1 MNRMNLFGSEKKN
14 NLIHYEGEL
23 GIFDYDPREFKIEKQ
38 DVYNYDRL
46 HYCGS
51 GKLAELPYGCTN
63 VRHMFEDCILPDGF
77 SLGESFHT
85 SKVTSMRYMFA
96 GCRLPE
102 GFSLGEH
109 FNTSNVTDMVGMF
122 CECELPDGF
131 TLGGKFDT
139 SKVID
144 MHEMFEECKL
154 PEGFSLGEYF
164 DTSNVIRM
172 DAMFCGCKL
181 PDGFSF
187 GGHFDTSNVTNMEY
201 MFCRCKLPGGFT
213 LGERFDTSRVT
224 DMLCMFKD
232 CILPEGFSLGECFD
246 TSNIFDMEDMF
257 DHCSYGN
264 SDLYDYFKTQS
275 DSEIIEKLK
284 LQNMSLSNE
293 TKSVVRQD
301 LIPLEIGYGI
311 LERLH
316 IQVEYSEEKTL
327 ALSLGEQYVDYCKAV
342 SPEAPARIS
351 DVSTVIVPLK
361 FVEFV
366 MTKMKCDI
374 PFGSNVLI
382 LRDFLDQ
389 YNIKLELYRGTSY
402 ALYDE
407 AYKEHTPLYVGD
419 FISYCDS
426 FIHICS
432 VEKTTDDCKQNVGQL
447 LSPVLERVPTV
458 FSAGYMYRSEYDCIN
473 EDSNLLY
480 LPEKLRDRYKE
491 TMGAVDIN
499 DSVGCCEDAIVMA
512 TFPKDLEPWPNLQKL
527 LALSNEHGAVKETS

>member
-1 MNRMNLFGSEKKN
+1 MNRMNLFGSKETEKKR

-23 GIFDYDPREFKIEKQ
+23 GVFDYDPKEFEIK
-38 DVYNYDRL
+38 NYIGIPYL
-46 HYCGS
+46 QYCGK
-51 GKLAELPYGCTN
+51 GKSVNLPNGCTN
-63 VRHMFEDCILPDGF
+63 TRYMFCECDLKEGFSLGSNFDTSNVTSMKGMFKNCKLSEGF
-77 SLGESFHT
+77 SLGEHFDT
-85 SKVTSMRYMFA
+85 SNVTDMMGMFYA
-96 GCRLPE
+96 CKLPE

-109 FNTSNVTDMVGMF
+109 FDTSNVTCMESMF
-122 CECELPDGF
+122 HRCKLPDGF
-131 TLGGKFDT
+131 SLGEHFDT
-139 SKVID
+139 RNATD
-144 MHEMFEECKL
+144 MNYMFGWCKL
-154 PEGFSLGEYF
+154 PEGSSLGEYF
-164 DTSNVIRM
+164 DTSNVTDM
-172 DAMFCGCKL
+172 CGMFSYCKIPKDFTL
-181 PDGFSF
+181 GE
-187 GGHFDTSNVTNMEY
+187 HFDTSNVT
-201 MFCRCKLPGGFT
+201 
-213 LGERFDTSRVT
+213 
-224 DMLCMFKD
+224 DMCYMFKD
-232 CILPEGFSLGECFD
+232 CILPEGFSLGAHFD
-246 TSNIFDMEDMF
+246 TSNVTDMGGMF

-293 TKSVVRQD
+293 TKITVRQD
-301 LIPLEIGYGI
+301 LVPLEIGYRI

-316 IQVEYSEEKTL
+316 IQVEYSEEKAL
-327 ALSLGEQYVDYCKAV
+327 ALNLGEQYVAYCKSV
-342 SPEAPARIS
+342 SPGVPARIS
-351 DVSTVIVPLK
+351 DVSTIVVPLK

-407 AYKEHTPLYVGD
+407 AYREHTPLYVGD

-432 VEKTTDDCKQNVGQL
+432 VEKTTDVCKQNVGQL
-447 LSPVLERVPTV
+447 LSTVLERVPTV
-458 FSAGYMYRSEYDCIN
+458 FSAGYVYRSEYDLIN
-473 EDSNLLY
+473 DDSNLLH

-491 TMGAVDIN
+491 IMGAVDIN

-512 TFPKDLEPWPNLQKL
+512 TFPKDLERYPGLKRL
-527 LALSNEHGAVKETS
+527 REHLNHESQ

>member
-1 MNRMNLFGSEKKN
+1 MDIMDLFISEEEEKKR

-23 GIFDYDPREFKIEKQ
+23 GVFDYDPREFKIEKQ

-122 CECELPDGF
+122 YECELPDGF

-284 LQNMSLSNE
+284 LQKMGLFNE
-293 TKSVVRQD
+293 TKSIVRED
-301 LIPLEIGYGI
+301 LIALEIGYGI

-316 IQVEYSEEKTL
+316 IQAEYSEEKAL
-327 ALSLGEQYVDYCKAV
+327 ALSLGEQYVAYCISV
-342 SPEAPARIS
+342 PSGVPARIS
-351 DVSTVIVPLK
+351 DVSTIVVPLK

-382 LRDFLDQ
+382 LRDFW
-389 YNIKLELYRGTSY
+389 ISIISSWSY
-402 ALYDE
+402 TGE
-407 AYKEHTPLYVGD
+407 QIMHCMRKHTGSTHLFMLVTL
-419 FISYCDS
+419 FHSAMI
-426 FIHICS
+426 
-432 VEKTTDDCKQNVGQL
+432 
-447 LSPVLERVPTV
+447 LSIFVL
-458 FSAGYMYRSEYDCIN
+458 
-473 EDSNLLY
+473 
-480 LPEKLRDRYKE
+480 
-491 TMGAVDIN
+491 
-499 DSVGCCEDAIVMA
+499 
-512 TFPKDLEPWPNLQKL
+512 
-527 LALSNEHGAVKETS
+527 

>member
-1 MNRMNLFGSEKKN
+1 MDIMDLFISEEEEKKR

-23 GIFDYDPREFKIEKQ
+23 GVFDYDPREFKIEKQ

-63 VRHMFEDCILPDGF
+63 VRHMFEDCILPEGF

-85 SKVTSMRYMFA
+85 SKVTSMGYMFA

-122 CECELPDGF
+122 YECELPDGF

-284 LQNMSLSNE
+284 LQKMGLFNE
-293 TKSVVRQD
+293 TKSIVRED
-301 LIPLEIGYGI
+301 LIALEIGYGI

-316 IQVEYSEEKTL
+316 IQAEYSEEKAL
-327 ALSLGEQYVDYCKAV
+327 ALSLGEQYVAYCISV
-342 SPEAPARIS
+342 PSGVPARIS
-351 DVSTVIVPLK
+351 DVSTIVVPLK

-389 YNIKLELYRGTSY
+389 YNIKLELYRGTDY
-402 ALYDE
+402 ALYEE
-407 AYKEHTPLYVGD
+407 AYREHTPLYVGD
-419 FISYCDS
+419 FISFCND

-432 VEKTTDDCKQNVGQL
+432 VEKTTDVCKQNVGQL
-447 LSPVLERVPTV
+447 LSTVLEKVPTV

-473 EDSNLLY
+473 EDSNLLF

-491 TMGAVDIN
+491 IMGAVDIN
-499 DSVGCCEDAIVMA
+499 SVVGCCEDAITMA
-512 TFPKDLEPWPNLQKL
+512 TFPKDLERYPGLKRL
-527 LALSNEHGAVKETS
+527 KERLNDESQQV

>member
-1 MNRMNLFGSEKKN
+1 MDDMNLFDNENRSD
-14 NLIHYEGEL
+14 LVHYEGEL
-23 GIFDYDPREFKIEKQ
+23 GDFLYDPKEFEIK
-38 DVYNYDRL
+38 NYIGMPYL
-46 HYCGS
+46 QYCGK
-51 GKLAELPYGCTN
+51 GKSVNLPDGCANTRYMFKDCKLSEGFSLGEYFDTSN
-63 VRHMFEDCILPDGF
+63 VIRMDAMFEDCILPDGF

-109 FNTSNVTDMVGMF
+109 FNTSRVTDMLCMF
-122 CECELPDGF
+122 GW
-131 TLGGKFDT
+131 
-139 SKVID
+139 
-144 MHEMFEECKL
+144 CKL
-154 PEGFSLGEYF
+154 PEGFSLGE
-164 DTSNVIRM
+164 
-172 DAMFCGCKL
+172 
-181 PDGFSF
+181 
-187 GGHFDTSNVTNMEY
+187 HFDTSNVTDMCG
-201 MFCRCKLPGGFT
+201 MFSYCKIPKDFT
-213 LGERFDTSRVT
+213 LGEHFDTSNVT
-224 DMLCMFKD
+224 DMCYMFKD
-232 CILPEGFSLGECFD
+232 CILPEGFSLGAHFD
-246 TSNIFDMEDMF
+246 TSNVTDMRGMF
-257 DHCSYGN
+257 DLCSYGN

-293 TKSVVRQD
+293 TKITVRQD
-301 LIPLEIGYGI
+301 LVPLELGYGI

-316 IQVEYSEEKTL
+316 IQVEYSEERAL
-327 ALSLGEQYVDYCKAV
+327 ALSLGEQYVAYCKSV
-342 SPEAPARIS
+342 SPGVPARIS
-351 DVSTVIVPLK
+351 DVSTIVVPLK
-361 FVEFV
+361 CVEFV

-407 AYKEHTPLYVGD
+407 AYREHTPLYVGD

-447 LSPVLERVPTV
+447 LSYILDRVPTV
-458 FSAGYMYRSEYDCIN
+458 FSAGYMYRSEYDLIN

-491 TMGAVDIN
+491 IMGAVDIN
-499 DSVGCCEDAIVMA
+499 SVVGCCEDAITMA
-512 TFPKDLEPWPNLQKL
+512 TFPKDLERYPGLKRL
-527 LALSNEHGAVKETS
+527 REHLDDES